1 MELKRSSGRGVRAV
15 AIFEASKGAIVLLA
29 GMGLLS
35 LIHHDVQGV
44 AEKIVHTL
52 HLDPA
57 RRYPRIFIDAATRVG
72 DTHLLILAVLA
83 FTYALV
89 RFIEAYG
96 LWRFKV
102 WAEWFGI
109 LSGGVYL
116 PLEVYEIYRHVTII
130 RVGALLINAV
140 IVAYLLYVRLTGKI
154 RPLEGRPGSSRPGAG
169 TTTRIDSGPV
179 DLRRGDDAG

>member
-1 MELKRSSGRGVRAV
+1 MQEAFSGRGVRAV
-15 AIFEASKGAIVLLA
+15 ACFEASKGAIVLLA

-35 LIHHDVQGV
+35 LIHHDVQGI

-72 DTHLLILAVLA
+72 DTHLQILAVLA
-83 FTYALV
+83 FTYALI

-109 LSGGVYL
+109 VSGGIYL
-116 PLEVYEIYRHVTII
+116 PLEVYEICRHVTVI
-130 RVGALLINAV
+130 RVGALLINTV
-140 IVAYLLYVRLTGKI
+140 IVAYLLYVRLAGMRV
-154 RPLEGRPGSSRPGAG
+154 RPREDRSASSGPGAAAN
-169 TTTRIDSGPV
+169 TRIDSGPV